1 MSGSAAVNFK
11 FEARS
16 GQAYEQMMGRW
27 SRILA
32 PLFIQFS
39 EIADGDR
46 ILDVGCG
53 TGSLTFALPAAANVA
68 RVAAI
73 DRSDVYVEYARS
85 RNTDPRISIEQSDA
99 SVLPFADDSF
109 DRALSMLVLQFIPE
123 PERVLA
129 EMRRVVRSGGTLAA
143 AVWDSYGGMPH
154 QRMMWDT
161 AAVLDPEAK
170 PPRSLLRPIIS
181 STGLADI
188 WRQGG
193 LRNVEQTS
201 VTIRNEFANFD
212 DYWQPY
218 TTGEGGAPS
227 QYIGSLSEPKRVQL
241 KEHLRRAYESN
252 HPDGP
257 RSFIMVAWACKGIV
271 P

>member
-27 SRILA
+27 SQILA
-32 PLFIQFS
+32 PLFIKFS
-39 EIADGDR
+39 GIADGDR

-53 TGSLTFALPAAANVA
+53 TGSLTFGLPAAANVA

-85 RNTDPRISIEQSDA
+85 RNADPRISIEQADA
-99 SVLPFADDSF
+99 SALPFADDCF
-109 DRALSMLVLQFIPE
+109 DRALSMLVLQFMPE
-123 PERVLA
+123 PERAVA
-129 EMRRVVRSGGTLAA
+129 EMRRVVRSGGTVAA

-161 AAVLDPEAK
+161 AAVLDPDAK
-170 PPRSLLRPIIS
+170 PPRSLLRPVTS
-181 STGLADI
+181 SAGLADI

-193 LRNVEQTS
+193 LRDVGQTS
-201 VTIRNEFANFD
+201 LTIRNEFANFE

-227 QYIGSLSEPKRVQL
+227 QYISSLLEPKRVQL

-252 HPDGP
+252 LPDGP